1 MLKNLK
7 LPHRQPRSAALSPPA
22 RRLRTTALSAWLC
35 TLGLVSLSSEPAAA
49 QESSPAAAQS
59 GQPAA
64 AKYSDSKF
72 DFSIEVGQ
80 PWKSAPLQGFAVPG
94 TPRVAYQGADGAT
107 IVIFM
112 QEPGQAFDARFLL
125 DASVQ
130 GMEQGLGVTT
140 KAKEVRSVAGK
151 QAMWMVVEGKGT
163 GGAIDGKGQTATVQ
177 HWVAIPREKDI
188 VVVLLTCPAAE
199 YDTLKGSFEAAV
211 KSLVVGG
218 QQTDS
223 QSKSK

>member
-1 MLKNLK
+1 MMGNQKILCRK
-7 LPHRQPRSAALSPPA
+7 PSSVCGHEPA
-22 RRLRTTALSAWLC
+22 RHFLDHALIVCAFSLTLLTATAESA
-35 TLGLVSLSSEPAAA
+35 V
-49 QESSPAAAQS
+49 AQS
-59 GQPAA
+59 DKAEA
-64 AKYSDSKF
+64 VKYSDSKF

-94 TPRVAYQGADGAT
+94 TPRVAYQGPNSAS
-107 IVIFM
+107 IVVFM

-140 KAKEVRSVAGK
+140 KAKEVQSVAGK
-151 QAMWMVVEGKGT
+151 QAMWMILEGQGN
-163 GGAIDGKGQTATVQ
+163 GGAIDGKGQTATTQ

-188 VVVLLTCPAAE
+188 VVILLTCPAAQYE
-199 YDTLKGSFEAAV
+199 KLKGSFDAAL

-218 QQTDS
+218 KQTES

>member
-1 MLKNLK
+1 MMTNAK
-7 LPHRQPRSAALSPPA
+7 LLSRQPRCATPSSPA
-22 RRLRTTALSAWLC
+22 RRPLATALIACSCAW
-35 TLGLVSLSSEPAAA
+35 GLLSLSFEPAAA
-49 QESSPAAAQS
+49 QGNPPTVAAPAASAE
-59 GQPAA
+59 
-64 AKYSDSKF
+64 YSDSKF
-72 DFSIEVGQ
+72 DFSIEAGQ

-94 TPRVAYQGADGAT
+94 TPRVAYQGPDAAT

-130 GMEQGLGVTT
+130 GMEQGLGVET
-140 KAKEVRSVAGK
+140 KVKEVRSVAGK
-151 QAMWMVVEGKGT
+151 QAMWMVVEGKGN

-188 VVVLLTCPAAE
+188 VVVLLTCPAAQYE
-199 YDTLKGSFEAAV
+199 ALEGSFEAAV

-218 QQTDS
+218 KQTES
-223 QSKSK
+223 QSNSK